1 MDVNSNEKRNRKQQ
15 KTVSAEPV
23 NFTQVPQEELKDLG
37 TGMITA
43 G

>member
-1 MDVNSNEKRNRKQQ
+1 MSFVHEEWTGIFQFFA
-15 KTVSAEPV
+15 VAGEPV
-23 NFTQVPQEELKDLG
+23 NFTQVPHEELKGLG